1 MPHVCPECRCFTSE
15 TRQAADGEIYCLDCA
30 TLVDDRL
37 RSPFDATPPRKMFGK
52 DTGTWEGP
60 VTRALILLDFGTG

>member
-1 MPHVCPECRCFTSE
+1 MPRVCPECNCFTDE

-37 RSPFDATPPRKMFGK
+37 RSSFDATPPRLSSTFATMARMNQP
-52 DTGTWEGP
+52 TRPWNTLEG
-60 VTRALILLDFGTG
+60 DF